1 MMAQNICC
9 LNSPA
14 CQCPIKSSPALKAH
28 YEYWDRF
35 VREWIEY
42 VINNTLST
50 NNQWNSHIINNGK
63 YYNLSQWKYP
73 GFNNS
78 DPKNNPN
85 DPTIQYLPEPWWGNN
100 GMHPL
105 HSVIINF
112 NPAVGGDVQK
122 NNDLNNSKYSTYVN
136 AHIRDYISYIQ
147 QNPKQ
152 KIIKNTDFLQTCDW
166 HYSKRAKWI
175 YEAITQI
182 YHCPNNQLSNNLSLH
197 NHLSVELIPWHSK
210 SATSD
215 FNKYVAKN
223 RNAIFE
229 HSVKFAAEASKCI
242 KNPIL
247 RNVVIV
253 RMSSS
258 AFKQCLGGIGG
269 LNYLIQEV
277 KIDAGIYCI
286 FEFTTIPNVIFV
298 CIWGEHSQNAFP
310 SKASL
315 AKILNE
321 VAIYKLSRTI

>member
-1 MMAQNICC
+1 MPNNLCC
-9 LNSPA
+9 RYSSPT
-14 CQCPIKSSPALKAH
+14 CQCPISCNQSLKAH
-28 YEYWDRF
+28 YDYWDRF
-35 VREWIEY
+35 VQEWIEY
-42 VINNTLST
+42 NIICTSPNWKDYSTLKE
-50 NNQWNSHIINNGK
+50 WA
-63 YYNLSQWKYP
+63 YP
-73 GFNNS
+73 KFNN
-78 DPKNNPN
+78 DCTPFNKGLN
-85 DPTIQYLPEPWWGNN
+85 DPTIHYLPEPWWGND
-100 GMHPL
+100 GTHPL

-112 NPAVGGDVQK
+112 NPGNGGKVQY
-122 NNDLNNSKYSTYVN
+122 NNDLNNSEYSAYVN

-147 QNPKQ
+147 RNPNQ
-152 KIIKNTDFLQTCDW
+152 KIPDNKDFLQTCDW
-166 HYSKRAKWI
+166 HYSRRAKWI
-175 YEAITQI
+175 YEAITPI
-182 YHCPNNQLSNNLSLH
+182 YGCSNYQLSNNLSLH

-215 FNKYVAKN
+215 FHKYVASN

-242 KNPIL
+242 NNPTL

>member
-1 MMAQNICC
+1 MRLISMPKCNCC
-9 LNSPA
+9 KSCCKA
-14 CQCPIKSSPALKAH
+14 CQSPILCNPVLKAH
-28 YEYWDRF
+28 YDYWDRF
-35 VREWIEY
+35 VQEWIEY
-42 VINNTLST
+42 NINCTSPNWKNYSTLKE
-50 NNQWNSHIINNGK
+50 WA
-63 YYNLSQWKYP
+63 YP
-73 GFNNS
+73 KFNN
-78 DPKNNPN
+78 DCTPFNKGLN

-105 HSVIINF
+105 HSVVINF
-112 NPAVGGDVQK
+112 NPGEGGKVQY
-122 NNDLNNSKYSTYVN
+122 NNDLNNSGYSTYVN

-147 QNPKQ
+147 RNPKQ
-152 KIIKNTDFLQTCDW
+152 KISNNNDFLQTCDW
-166 HYSKRAKWI
+166 HYSRRAKWI
-175 YEAITQI
+175 YEAITPI
-182 YHCPNNQLSNNLSLH
+182 YGCSNYQLSNNLSLH

-215 FNKYVAKN
+215 FHRYVATN

-242 KNPIL
+242 NNPIL

-310 SKASL
+310 SKDSL

-321 VAIYKLSRTI
+321 IAIYKLSRTI

>member
-1 MMAQNICC
+1 MPNNLCC
-9 LNSPA
+9 HNSPA
-14 CQCPIKSSPALKAH
+14 CQCPITCSPALKVH
-28 YEYWDRF
+28 YDYWDKF
-35 VREWIEY
+35 VQEWLDY

-85 DPTIQYLPEPWWGNN
+85 DPTIQYLPEPWWGND
-100 GMHPL
+100 GTHPL

-112 NPAVGGDVQK
+112 NPGKGDKVQY
-122 NNDLNNSKYSTYVN
+122 NNDLNNSKYSAYVN

-147 QNPKQ
+147 RNPKQ
-152 KIIKNTDFLQTCDW
+152 KIPNNTDFLQTCDW
-166 HYSKRAKWI
+166 HYSRRAKWI
-175 YEAITQI
+175 YEAITPI
-182 YHCPNNQLSNNLSLH
+182 YGCSNYLLSNNLSLH

-210 SATSD
+210 SAMSD
-215 FNKYVAKN
+215 FHKYVASN

-242 KNPIL
+242 NNPIL

-277 KIDAGIYCI
+277 KFDAGIYCI